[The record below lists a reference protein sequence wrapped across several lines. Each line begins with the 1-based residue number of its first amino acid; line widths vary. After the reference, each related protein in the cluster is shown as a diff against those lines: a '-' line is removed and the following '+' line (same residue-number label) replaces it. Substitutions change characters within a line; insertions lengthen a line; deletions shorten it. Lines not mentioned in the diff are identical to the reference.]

1 MYVVCL
7 EWNLFFKKTGFCQNI
22 FQWKLVI
29 KETIPSITTKSNI
42 AMKQQQEQLT
52 AYTLAG
58 IFTLSLRLIVGWTY
72 FSAFWR
78 RLVLENKLIPDSA
91 GYIGEK
97 FNHFL
102 PNSLGIKPIIEYLV
116 STPDLLW
123 WAMVIFTIV
132 EGIVGLLYMFGFF
145 TRLMSIGVFSL
156 AFGILLGSG
165 WLGTTCLDE
174 WQIGILGV
182 SAGFTIF
189 LSGGGKYSLDYL
201 LQSKLPKNKWLVWI
215 TSGELPLSI
224 KRVNKVAISGAVVLF
239 ILALYTNQVF
249 HNGVWGPL
257 HNKSVKPKIELTDA
271 KIDNGTLS
279 FKVYRVEGVDVY
291 GSFLI
296 GITLKEANGKV
307 VIQKDGEELAQFP
320 LTNIRNDY
328 VAKVSP
334 GKHSLIIPLGSKA
347 TLTIRDNALKNL
359 PEGQYELILTDIS
372 GITWKQNI
380 AIH

>member
-1 MYVVCL
+1 ML
-7 EWNLFFKKTGFCQNI
+7 T
-22 FQWKLVI
+22 
-29 KETIPSITTKSNI
+29 
-42 AMKQQQEQLT
+42 QQQEPSK
-52 AYTLAG
+52 AYVLAG
-58 IFTLSLRLIVGWTY
+58 IFTLSLRVIVGWTY

-78 RLVLENKLIPDSA
+78 RLVLENKLIPDA
-91 GYIGEK
+91 TGYIGEK

-102 PNSLGIKPIIEYLV
+102 PNSIGIKPIIEYLV

-123 WAMVIFTIV
+123 WAMVIFTLV
-132 EGIVGLLYMFGFF
+132 EGIVGLLYMLGFF

-201 LQSKLPKNKWLVWI
+201 LLPKLSKNKWLVWL

-224 KRVNKVAISGAVVLF
+224 KQFSKVAISGAVLLF
-239 ILALYTNQVF
+239 ILTLYTNQVF
-249 HNGVWGPL
+249 HNGIWGPL
-257 HNKSVKPKIELTDA
+257 HNKSVKPELKISNA
-271 KIDNGTLS
+271 KIQEDILT
-279 FKVYRVEGVDVY
+279 FKVYRIEGADVY

-296 GITLKEANGKV
+296 GITLKDENGKT
-307 VIQKDGEELAQFP
+307 ILQKNGEELARFP
-320 LTNIRNDY
+320 LTRIKNDY
-328 VAKVSP
+328 VAKVAP

-347 TLTIRDNALKNL
+347 TLTIRSDVFMDL
-359 PEGQYELILTDIS
+359 PKSDYELILTDIS
-372 GITWKQNI
+372 GITWKEKITVN
-380 AIH
+380 

>member
-1 MYVVCL
+1 M
-7 EWNLFFKKTGFCQNI
+7 
-22 FQWKLVI
+22 
-29 KETIPSITTKSNI
+29 IT
-42 AMKQQQEQLT
+42 QQQEQSK
-52 AYTLAG
+52 AYVLAG

-78 RLVLENKLIPDSA
+78 RLVLENKLIPDGA

-102 PNSLGIKPIIEYLV
+102 PNSIGIKPVIEYLV

-123 WAMVIFTIV
+123 WAMVIFTLV
-132 EGIVGLLYMFGFF
+132 EGVVGLLYMLGFF

-201 LQSKLPKNKWLVWI
+201 LLPKLSKNKWLVWL

-224 KRVNKVAISGAVVLF
+224 KQFSKVAISGAVLLF
-239 ILALYTNQVF
+239 ILTLHTNQVF

-257 HNKSVKPKIELTDA
+257 HNKSVKPELEISNA
-271 KIDNGTLS
+271 KIQEDILT
-279 FKVYRVEGVDVY
+279 FKVYRIEGADVY

-296 GITLKEANGKV
+296 GITLKDENGKT
-307 VIQKDGEELAQFP
+307 ILQKNGEELARFP
-320 LTNIRNDY
+320 LTRIKNDY
-328 VAKVSP
+328 VARVAP

-347 TLTIRDNALKNL
+347 TLTIRSDVFVDL
-359 PEGQYELILTDIS
+359 PKGDYELILTDIS
-372 GITWKQNI
+372 GITWKENI
-380 AIH
+380 TVK

>member
-1 MYVVCL
+1 ML
-7 EWNLFFKKTGFCQNI
+7 TH
-22 FQWKLVI
+22 
-29 KETIPSITTKSNI
+29 
-42 AMKQQQEQLT
+42 QQEPSK
-52 AYTLAG
+52 AYILAG

-78 RLVLENKLIPDSA
+78 RLVLENKLIPDA
-91 GYIGEK
+91 TGYIGEK

-102 PNSLGIKPIIEYLV
+102 PNSIGIKPIIEYLV

-123 WAMVIFTIV
+123 WAMVIFTLV
-132 EGIVGLLYMFGFF
+132 EGIVGLLYMLGFF

-201 LQSKLPKNKWLVWI
+201 LLPKLSKNKWLVWL

-224 KRVNKVAISGAVVLF
+224 KQFSKVAISGAVLLF
-239 ILALYTNQVF
+239 ILTLYTNQVF
-249 HNGVWGPL
+249 HNGIWGPL
-257 HNKSVKPKIELTDA
+257 HNKSVKPELKISNA
-271 KIDNGTLS
+271 KIQEDILT
-279 FKVYRVEGVDVY
+279 FKVYRIEGADVY

-296 GITLKEANGKV
+296 GITLKDENGKT
-307 VIQKDGEELAQFP
+307 ILQKNGEELARFP
-320 LTNIRNDY
+320 LTRIKNDY
-328 VAKVSP
+328 VAKVAP

-347 TLTIRDNALKNL
+347 TLTIRSDVFMDL
-359 PEGQYELILTDIS
+359 PKGDYELILTDIS
-372 GITWKQNI
+372 GITWKEKVVI
-380 AIH
+380 S

>member
-1 MYVVCL
+1 ML
-7 EWNLFFKKTGFCQNI
+7 T
-22 FQWKLVI
+22 
-29 KETIPSITTKSNI
+29 
-42 AMKQQQEQLT
+42 QQQEPSK
-52 AYTLAG
+52 AYVLAG

-78 RLVLENKLIPDSA
+78 RLVLENKLIPDA
-91 GYIGEK
+91 TGYIGEK

-102 PNSLGIKPIIEYLV
+102 PNSIGIKPIIEYLV

-123 WAMVIFTIV
+123 WAMVIFTLV
-132 EGIVGLLYMFGFF
+132 EGIVGLLYMLGFF

-201 LQSKLPKNKWLVWI
+201 LLPKLSKNKWLVWL

-224 KRVNKVAISGAVVLF
+224 KQFSKVAISGAVLLF
-239 ILALYTNQVF
+239 ILTLYTNQVF
-249 HNGVWGPL
+249 HNGIWGPL
-257 HNKSVKPKIELTDA
+257 HNKSVKPELEISNA
-271 KIDNGTLS
+271 KIQEDILT
-279 FKVYRVEGVDVY
+279 FKVYRIEGADVY

-296 GITLKEANGKV
+296 GITLKDENGKT
-307 VIQKDGEELAQFP
+307 ILQKNGEELARFP
-320 LTNIRNDY
+320 LTRIKNDY
-328 VAKVSP
+328 VAKVAP

-347 TLTIRDNALKNL
+347 TLTIRSDVFVDL
-359 PEGQYELILTDIS
+359 PKSDYELILTDIS
-372 GITWKQNI
+372 GITWKEKITVN
-380 AIH
+380 

>member
-1 MYVVCL
+1 ML
-7 EWNLFFKKTGFCQNI
+7 T
-22 FQWKLVI
+22 
-29 KETIPSITTKSNI
+29 
-42 AMKQQQEQLT
+42 QQQEPSK
-52 AYTLAG
+52 AYVLAG

-78 RLVLENKLIPDSA
+78 RLVLENKLIPDA
-91 GYIGEK
+91 TGYIGEK

-102 PNSLGIKPIIEYLV
+102 PNSIGIKPIIEYLV

-123 WAMVIFTIV
+123 WAMVIFTLV
-132 EGIVGLLYMFGFF
+132 EGIVGLLYMLGFF

-156 AFGILLGSG
+156 AFGLLLGSG

-201 LQSKLPKNKWLVWI
+201 LLPKLSKNKWLVWL

-224 KRVNKVAISGAVVLF
+224 KQFSKVAISGAVLLF
-239 ILALYTNQVF
+239 ILTLYTNQVF
-249 HNGVWGPL
+249 HNGIWGPL
-257 HNKSVKPKIELTDA
+257 HNKSVKPELKISNA
-271 KIDNGTLS
+271 KIQEDILT
-279 FKVYRVEGVDVY
+279 FKVYRIEGADVY

-296 GITLKEANGKV
+296 GITLKDENGKT
-307 VIQKDGEELAQFP
+307 ILQKNGEELARFP
-320 LTNIRNDY
+320 LTRIKNDY
-328 VAKVSP
+328 VAKVAP

-347 TLTIRDNALKNL
+347 TLTIRSDVFMDL
-359 PEGQYELILTDIS
+359 PKSDYELILTDIS
-372 GITWKQNI
+372 GITWKEKITVN
-380 AIH
+380 